1 MSTQPHNGLVS
12 IEIQNFTSGQQK
24 SIVINLFTVLWVFHS
39 LASEQQTTS
48 AWSFDFI
55 QLSDF

>member
-12 IEIQNFTSGQQK
+12 IEIHYFTSGQQK
-24 SIVINLFTVLWVFHS
+24 SIVINLFTVLWVFHP

-55 QLSDF
+55 RLSDF